1 MCSIVMPA
9 DYEMLVSHS
18 PPVFSHGASYL
29 SNYPSFRSDH
39 DAFRTVPRGF
49 CRPPQQQ
56 PSQPRVAAKMPASP
70 RRPCL
75 VIRPDDSSSDED
87 PPSPT
92 RLKKK
97 VVFADDHGR
106 PLTQVRIMT
115 EPSNMPPLWS
125 CKFLAEVTRG
135 ISAEPIATDEPWEVA
150 FQQPA
155 SSYIEFRKKLEH
167 GKVSLENVIV
177 KEQEEIVLGT
187 IKVSNLAF
195 HKEVFV
201 RSTTNEWK
209 TSEDVYCKFV
219 PNSSTNTVSAAYV
232 LYDTFSFKLTLPP
245 KSKRIEFCVCFK
257 CENREF
263 WDNNGGSNY
272 VIIKKVQF
280 HKSASSDEL
289 LNLKNIKVDKLK
301 KNPSSF
307 DIIQAI
313 DKIEPWSEFACWNH
327 LDTSNPYW

>member
-18 PPVFSHGASYL
+18 PPVFSHGANYL
-29 SNYPSFRSDH
+29 SNYPSFRTDH
-39 DAFRTVPRGF
+39 DAFHHSIPRGF
-49 CRPPQQQ
+49 SKASLYQ
-56 PSQPRVAAKMPASP
+56 PKPTKMPASP

-115 EPSNMPPLWS
+115 EPSNVPPLWS
-125 CKFLAEVTRG
+125 YKFLAEVTQG
-135 ISAEPIATDEPWEVA
+135 MSAEPVAHGEPWEIM

-155 SSYIEFRKKLEH
+155 SNYIEFRKKLDEE
-167 GKVSLENVIV
+167 KVSLENVIV
-177 KEQEEIVLGT
+177 KENEEILLGT

-201 RSTTNEWK
+201 RSTTNSWK
-209 TSEDVYCKFV
+209 TSEDIFCKFV

-245 KSKRIEFCVCFK
+245 KSRRIEFCVCYK
-257 CENREF
+257 CEGKEY
-263 WDNNGGSNY
+263 WDNNGGLNY
-272 VIIKKVQF
+272 VIVKKVQNKF
-280 HKSASSDEL
+280 HRSNSDEHL
-289 LNLKNIKVDKLK
+289 SVKSSEVEKMHRT
-301 KNPSSF
+301 SSF
-307 DIIQAI
+307 DVIQTI
-313 DKIEPWSEFACWNH
+313 DKVDPWSEFACWNH
-327 LDTSNPYW
+327 IDTSNPYW